1 MKNNLFG
8 QVLIIALAIFLVIA
22 SIQMLG
28 WGNSIEEIQID
39 EENLPELPVVP
50 KVADVEGSDVKT
62 DGMDLLNK
70 VNDNPLFSEDRKPFV
85 EPIKTTEELPEL
97 VISEL
102 KAQLTGV
109 VITPEQTYAMILD
122 TVTNER
128 STYQVGMPLEGEQGG
143 WTLESIESRK
153 VTLVSD
159 DDKTE
164 ELELEVFSGD
174 LGNGK
179 GKGKNK
185 GKNKKNEAEAVTA
198 SDDAKQETPD
208 DKRNSAEEIR
218 RKIAER
224 RAQMRANA
232 AKDK

>member
-1 MKNNLFG
+1 M
-8 QVLIIALAIFLVIA
+8 
-22 SIQMLG
+22 
-28 WGNSIEEIQID
+28 
-39 EENLPELPVVP
+39 
-50 KVADVEGSDVKT
+50 
-62 DGMDLLNK
+62 
-70 VNDNPLFSEDRKPFV
+70 
-85 EPIKTTEELPEL
+85 
-97 VISEL
+97 
-102 KAQLTGV
+102 
-109 VITPEQTYAMILD
+109 
-122 TVTNER
+122 
-128 STYQVGMPLEGEQGG
+128 
-143 WTLESIESRK
+143 ESIESRK

-198 SDDAKQETPD
+198 SDAAQQETSD